1 MLKSARKQRKK
12 PKDPEGRM
20 PLVDHLREL
29 RDRIVKSLLA
39 IVPLTIIALFF
50 AKDIMGFFAA
60 PVPLCETAQEAA
72 RVRESGERCAQL
84 VQQGLTSPFTTYMKV
99 SFVSALVAATPVWFY
114 QLWAFLAPGLHRH
127 EKKYALLF
135 VGCGVPLF
143 VGGGAFAYWILPHAI
158 PMLLGFSYDESNL
171 LVSIDDVISLS
182 MKLVLAFGFAFQ
194 LPLILVMLNIGGVL
208 SGRRMLRWWRGM
220 VMGIAVFSA
229 VVTPTDPLSMIALAV
244 PITLLYFGAVGIAIL
259 NDKRRD
265 RRDPYADLA
274 DDEAS
279 DLDLTPSAIEPS
291 EPVSASPA
299 LPGQADG
306 SADDD
311 SPTARKGYDDAT

>member
-1 MLKSARKQRKK
+1 MLKSARKLRKK

-39 IVPLTIIALFF
+39 IVPLMIVALFF

-60 PVPLCETAQEAA
+60 PVPVCETPEEAA
-72 RVRESGERCAQL
+72 AVRESGERCAEL
-84 VQQGLTSPFTTYMKV
+84 VQQGLTSPFTTYVKV
-99 SFVSALVAATPVWFY
+99 AFGSALVAALPVWLY
-114 QLWAFLAPGLHRH
+114 QLYAFLAPGLHRH
-127 EKKYALLF
+127 EKKYALST
-135 VGCGVPLF
+135 VGFGVPLF
-143 VGGGAFAYWILPHAI
+143 VSGGGFAYWILPHAI
-158 PMLLGFSYDESNL
+158 PILLGFSYDESKL
-171 LVSIDDVISLS
+171 LVTIDDVISLS

-194 LPLILVMLNIGGVL
+194 LPLILVMLNVGGVL
-208 SGRRMLRWWRGM
+208 SGQRMLRWWRGM
-220 VMGIAVFSA
+220 VMGIAIFSA
-229 VVTPTDPLSMIALAV
+229 IVTPTDPLSMIALAV
-244 PITLLYFGAVGIAIL
+244 PITLLYFAAVGFALL

-279 DLDLTPSAIEPS
+279 DLDLTPSALEPS
-291 EPVSASPA
+291 DAVSASPA
-299 LPGQADG
+299 LPSQADG

-311 SPTARKGYDDAT
+311 SPAGRKGYDDAT